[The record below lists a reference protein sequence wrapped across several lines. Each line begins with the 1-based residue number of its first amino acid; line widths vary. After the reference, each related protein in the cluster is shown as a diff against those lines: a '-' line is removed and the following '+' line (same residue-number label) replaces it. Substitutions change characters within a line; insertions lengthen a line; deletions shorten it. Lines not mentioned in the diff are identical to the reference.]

1 LTEAPAVD
9 ASSLILL
16 VRTAYLHLLK
26 SLAPQLVVPEP
37 VLEEIRA
44 KGVEDATL
52 QAVEKASPWLSVVQ
66 VSSEQERVGG
76 LTLGKG
82 EAAVLAWALSHPG
95 AFAVLDDQRA
105 RSHALSLQIP
115 VIGTLG
121 VVLRAKRLGMIP
133 LARPVVESLV
143 AKGMYLS
150 RSVVEKALA
159 LARE

>member
-1 LTEAPAVD
+1 MTEAPAVD
-9 ASSLILL
+9 ASPLILL
-16 VRTAYLHLLK
+16 VRAAHLHLLK
-26 SLAPQLVVPEP
+26 ALAPQLVVPEP

-52 QAVEKASPWLSVVQ
+52 QAVEASPWLSVVQ
-66 VSSEQERVGG
+66 VTSEQERIGG

-105 RSHALSLQIP
+105 RSHALSLEIP

-121 VVLRAKRLGMIP
+121 VVLRAKRLGMISQ
-133 LARPVVESLV
+133 ARPVVESLV
-143 AKGMYLS
+143 AEGMYLS
-150 RSVVEKALA
+150 RSVVERALA
-159 LARE
+159 LAGE

>member
-16 VRTAYLHLLK
+16 VRTAHLHLLK

-52 QAVEKASPWLSVVQ
+52 QAVEASPWLSVVQ
-66 VSSEQERVGG
+66 VSFEQARVGG

-82 EAAVLAWALSHPG
+82 ESAVLAWALSHPG

-115 VIGTLG
+115 IIGTLG
-121 VVLRAKRLGMIP
+121 VVLRAKRLGMIS

-143 AKGMYLS
+143 AEGMYLS
-150 RSVVEKALA
+150 GSVVERALA
-159 LARE
+159 LAGE

>member
-16 VRTAYLHLLK
+16 ARTAYLHLLK

-44 KGVEDATL
+44 KGVEDAAL
-52 QAVEKASPWLSVVQ
+52 QAVEASPSLSVVQ

-82 EAAVLAWALSHPG
+82 ESAVLAWALSHPG
-95 AFAVLDDQRA
+95 ALAVLDDQRA

-115 VIGTLG
+115 IIGTLG
-121 VVLRAKRLGMIP
+121 VVLRAKRLGMLS

-143 AKGMYLS
+143 AQGMYLS
-150 RSVVEKALA
+150 GSVVERALA
-159 LARE
+159 LAGE

>member
-1 LTEAPAVD
+1 MTEAAVD

-16 VRTAYLHLLK
+16 VRTAHLHLLK

-52 QAVEKASPWLSVVQ
+52 RAVEASPWLSVIQ
-66 VSSEQERVGG
+66 GSFEQERVGG

-82 EAAVLAWALSHPG
+82 ESAVLAWALSHPG

-143 AKGMYLS
+143 AEGMYLS
-150 RSVVEKALA
+150 KSVVEGALA
-159 LARE
+159 LAGE

>member
-1 LTEAPAVD
+1 MTEAPAVD
-9 ASSLILL
+9 ASSLIFLA
-16 VRTAYLHLLK
+16 RTASLHLLK
-26 SLAPQLVVPEP
+26 SLAPKLVVPIP

-44 KGVEDATL
+44 KGIEDASL
-52 QAVEKASPWLSVVQ
+52 QAVEGSPWLSVVQ
-66 VSSEQERVGG
+66 VSYEQERAGG

-82 EAAVLAWALSHPG
+82 ESAVLAWARSHPG

-105 RSHALSLQIP
+105 RSHAFSLQIP

-133 LARPVVESLV
+133 SVRPVVESLI

-150 RSVVEKALA
+150 RSVVEKAL
-159 LARE
+159 

>member
-1 LTEAPAVD
+1 LTEAAVD

-16 VRTAYLHLLK
+16 VRTAHLHLLK

-52 QAVEKASPWLSVVQ
+52 RAVEASPWLSVIQ
-66 VSSEQERVGG
+66 GSFEQERVGG

-82 EAAVLAWALSHPG
+82 ESAVLAWALSHPG

-143 AKGMYLS
+143 AEGMYLS
-150 RSVVEKALA
+150 KSVVEGALA
-159 LARE
+159 LAGE